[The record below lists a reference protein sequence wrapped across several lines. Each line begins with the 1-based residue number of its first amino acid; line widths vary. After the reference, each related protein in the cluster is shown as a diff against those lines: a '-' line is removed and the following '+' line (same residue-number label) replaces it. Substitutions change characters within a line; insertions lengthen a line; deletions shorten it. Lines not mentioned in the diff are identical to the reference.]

1 MSAPAPIS
9 SRKPAPGEIPEVGF
23 VLEGT
28 FPYVKG
34 GVSSWIDQ
42 AVNAMPNVTF
52 GVHFIGG
59 PRNLYHGQVY
69 KLGPNIL
76 AYEEDFLRGEPALP
90 RRRATKAARLR
101 FAIAVDRL
109 IGALNG
115 PDELAAFWVVSD
127 MVTDDALHLT
137 LDDLFATPEGWEVV
151 RHTYNRFAQG
161 ESFLDFHYAFR
172 NVAASLWEALLLSKK
187 TPSALMYHSVC
198 TGYAGM
204 AAAAA
209 ARREGAKLF
218 LTEHGLY
225 VMERVVEISAV
236 RWLRDT
242 GTLNIDFTGDIS
254 PVKKLFIDL
263 FLLVGRVCYH
273 SSDRI
278 SNLFPSNTPIQVSLG
293 APVARIESIANGI
306 DPAVFAKALQLRRER
321 RAKEDDST
329 PGMVGFVGRV
339 SRIKDVPTL
348 IRAMAMVIKKRP
360 GSKLHLV
367 GPGDE
372 EPDYYEECKQL
383 ARDLGIADAID
394 FAGSRKVTEELWKM
408 DTLVLTSLSEGLPFV
423 ILEAFAVG
431 IPCISTDV
439 GSCRMVIEGNGSVED
454 DKPAGYITRVGMAHE
469 TADAIL
475 KLIGNREN
483 CERMGQNGLDRV
495 TSLYRQSEIMAKYE
509 TIYHELAGMNPRAPA
524 PALKSAAMSAPAPTA
539 PAMADPPPHRP
550 ADIAPI
556 PTIAPRR
563 DNHP

>member
-1 MSAPAPIS
+1 MRDAKKIPEPEPF
-9 SRKPAPGEIPEVGF
+9 RRPPRGVMPEVGY

-42 AVNAMPNVTF
+42 AVNAMPDVTF
-52 GVHFIGG
+52 GIHFIGG
-59 PRNLYHGQVY
+59 PRDLYHGRAY
-69 KLGPNIL
+69 KLGANIL
-76 AYEEDFLRGEPALP
+76 AYEEDFLTGNPPAG
-90 RRRATKAARLR
+90 RRRASPKTRLN

-127 MVTDDALHLT
+127 MVTDDRSHLS

-151 RHTYNRFAQG
+151 RHTYNRFARG
-161 ESFLDFHYAFR
+161 ESFLDFHYAFK

-187 TPSALMYHSVC
+187 TPPALMYHSVC

-209 ARREGAKLF
+209 ARREGSKLF

-236 RWLRDT
+236 KWLRDT
-242 GTLNIDFTGDIS
+242 GMLGIDFTGDIS
-254 PVKKLFIDL
+254 PVKKLFIDM

-273 SSDRI
+273 SCDRI

-293 APVARIESIANGI
+293 APADRIESIANGI
-306 DPAVFAKALQLRRER
+306 DPAVFANALKLRDER
-321 RAKEDDST
+321 RSKETADT

-348 IRAMAMVIKKRP
+348 IRAMALVIKKRP
-360 GSKLHLV
+360 GTRLHLV

-372 EPDYYEECKQL
+372 EPDYYEECKRL
-383 ARDLGIADAID
+383 AAELGIADLIE
-394 FAGSRKVTEELWKM
+394 FAGSRKVTDELWKM

-423 ILEAFAVG
+423 ILEAYAAG
-431 IPCISTDV
+431 IPCIATDV
-439 GSCRMVIEGNGSVED
+439 GSCRMIIEGNGSPED
-454 DKPAGYITRVGMAHE
+454 AEPAGYITRVGMANE

-475 KLIGNREN
+475 ALVGDREN
-483 CERMGQNGLDRV
+483 CDRLGRNGLKRV
-495 TSLYRQSEIMAKYE
+495 QALYRQSEIMDRYQK
-509 TIYHELAGMNPRAPA
+509 IYRELASSQPSP
-524 PALKSAAMSAPAPTA
+524 LVSA
-539 PAMADPPPHRP
+539 
-550 ADIAPI
+550 
-556 PTIAPRR
+556 
-563 DNHP
+563 

>member
-1 MSAPAPIS
+1 MSEPETLRLP
-9 SRKPAPGEIPEVGF
+9 PPGELPDVGY

-42 AVNAMPNVTF
+42 ALNAMPDVTF
-52 GVHFIGG
+52 GLHFIGG
-59 PRNLYHGQVY
+59 PRELYHGQVY
-69 KLGPNIL
+69 KLGPNVL
-76 AYEEDFLRGEPALP
+76 AYTEDFLRGEPPAA
-90 RRRATKAARLR
+90 RRRAGARARRDFAA
-101 FAIAVDRL
+101 AVDRL

-115 PDELAAFWVVSD
+115 PDELAAFWIVSD
-127 MVTDDALHLT
+127 MVTDDSLNLCV
-137 LDDLFATPEGWEVV
+137 DDLFCTPEGWEVV
-151 RHTYNRFAQG
+151 RHTYSRFATG

-187 TPSALMYHSVC
+187 TPSARMYHSVC

-204 AAAAA
+204 ASAAA
-209 ARREGAKLF
+209 ARREGAKFF

-236 RWLRDT
+236 RWLRDA
-242 GTLNIDFTGDIS
+242 GTLNIDLSSGIS

-273 SSDRI
+273 SADRI
-278 SNLFPSNTPIQVSLG
+278 SNLFPSNSPIQASLG
-293 APVARIESIANGI
+293 APTERIESIANGI

-348 IRAMAMVIKKRP
+348 IRAMAIVCRKRP
-360 GSKLHLV
+360 GSTLHLV

-383 ARDLGIADAID
+383 ARELGIADAIE
-394 FAGSRKVTEELWKM
+394 FAGARKVTEELWKM

-439 GSCRMVIEGNGSVED
+439 GSCRMIIEGNGSAED
-454 DKPAGYITRVGMAHE
+454 DRPAGYITRVGMANE

-475 KLIGNREN
+475 KLIGDRAN
-483 CERMGQNGLDRV
+483 CERMGANGLERV
-495 TSLYRQSEIMAKYE
+495 VSLYRQSEIMARYKS
-509 TIYHELAGMNPRAPA
+509 IYRELAEPNPRGGKGA
-524 PALKSAAMSAPAPTA
+524 
-539 PAMADPPPHRP
+539 
-550 ADIAPI
+550 
-556 PTIAPRR
+556 
-563 DNHP
+563 

>member
-1 MSAPAPIS
+1 MSAPETL
-9 SRKPAPGEIPEVGF
+9 RVPAPGAVPDVGY

-42 AVNAMPNVTF
+42 ALNAMPQVTF

-59 PRNLYHGQVY
+59 PRELYHGQVY

-76 AYEEDFLRGEPALP
+76 AYTEDFLRGEPLPP
-90 RRRATKAARLR
+90 RRRACAGARRR
-101 FAIAVDRL
+101 FAAAVDGL
-109 IGALNG
+109 IDSLNG

-127 MVTDDALHLT
+127 MVTDDALHLCV
-137 LDDLFATPEGWEVV
+137 DDLFATPEGWEVV
-151 RHTYNRFAQG
+151 RHTYNRFAAG

-172 NVAASLWEALLLSKK
+172 NVVASLWEALLLSKK
-187 TPSALMYHSVC
+187 TPSARMYHSVC

-204 AAAAA
+204 ASAAA
-209 ARREGAKLF
+209 ARREGAKFF

-236 RWLRDT
+236 KWLRDA
-242 GTLNIDFTGDIS
+242 GTRHVDLSAGIS

-273 SSDRI
+273 SADRI
-278 SNLFPSNTPIQVSLG
+278 SNLFPANNPIQVSLG
-293 APVARIESIANGI
+293 APAERIESIANGI
-306 DPAVFAKALQLRRER
+306 DPAVFAPALQRRRER

-348 IRAMAMVIKKRP
+348 IRAMAIVCKKRP

-383 ARDLGIADAID
+383 ARELGIADAIE
-394 FAGSRKVTEELWKM
+394 FAGARKVTDELWKM

-439 GSCRMVIEGNGSVED
+439 GSCRMIIEGNGSAED

-475 KLIGNREN
+475 KLLGDRAN
-483 CERMGQNGLDRV
+483 CERMGDNGLSRV
-495 TSLYRQSEIMAKYE
+495 TSLYRQSEIMGRYE
-509 TIYHELAGMNPRAPA
+509 RIYRDLADQNPRHPRAPGVPSSTEGGA
-524 PALKSAAMSAPAPTA
+524 
-539 PAMADPPPHRP
+539 
-550 ADIAPI
+550 
-556 PTIAPRR
+556 
-563 DNHP
+563 